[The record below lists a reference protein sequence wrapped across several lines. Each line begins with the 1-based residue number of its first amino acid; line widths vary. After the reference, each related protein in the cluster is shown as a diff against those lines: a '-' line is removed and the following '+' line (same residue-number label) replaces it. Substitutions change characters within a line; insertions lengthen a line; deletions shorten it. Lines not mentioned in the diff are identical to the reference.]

1 MNKKHK
7 KMAAPILIT
16 VVVVL
21 YYLFYFGI
29 LVTLVEGWWKL
40 LLGIVPLFLA
50 GLMVAVCYERITEI
64 KKGEEDDLSQ
74 Y

>member
-1 MNKKHK
+1 MNKHHK
-7 KMAAPILIT
+7 KMVAPIVIT

-21 YYLFYFGI
+21 YYLVYFGV

-40 LLGIVPLFLA
+40 LLGLIPLVLA
-50 GLMVAVCYERITEI
+50 GLMIAVCYERIREI